1 MQSNNRKWAH
11 LKAMNCA
18 EPWIP
23 QEPETPQHLLCEI
36 GSWNWWRQSGFI
48 SSAICLGAD
57 ILYSSAVEIF
67 FDYSFSFCWVW
78 SQGWLSCFSFF
89 FPFAF
94 FVDRKR
100 KQDQK
105 HLVFW
110 RLLVFEVL
118 IKLYSLLLCYIKRRG
133 KGKCW
138 KRLVKIEKSVFFFPG
153 FTFVFFFL
161 IITCNSAL
169 HQAIIAESL
178 SRKKSWRK
186 RHLYCERVHFL
197 SPFLC

>member
-1 MQSNNRKWAH
+1 MDTIRTWNPPAPSVWDWFMKLMETVRFYIICY
-11 LKAMNCA
+11 L
-18 EPWIP
+18 PWSWHP
-23 QEPETPQHLLCEI
+23 VLFS
-36 GSWNWWRQSGFI
+36 SWNIFWLFFLFL
-48 SSAICLGAD
+48 LGV
-57 ILYSSAVEIF
+57 IPRVAVMLF
-67 FDYSFSFCWVW
+67 
-78 SQGWLSCFSFF
+78 FF